1 MALYNV
7 AAGVLPPGEVQYFLL
22 AIASI
27 ISFVFIGAFDSPRTF
42 AAASR
47 QLSFPAVLAAGF
59 FAFAVFV
66 AFGALVVFF
75 VDMVRLLRGGCS
87 ATSAARPSPS
97 VRCCR
102 SDRHRVRTVT
112 SVLGTP
118 QALSQRIPDEFTRFL
133 MRPSPQEIGNIEHRA
148 QATYVDP

>member
-1 MALYNV
+1 MAEYRV

-47 QLSFPAVLAAGF
+47 QLNLPPDFAAGF

-66 AFGALVVFF
+66 AFGAFVVFF
-75 VDMVRLLRGGCS
+75 VDMVHLLRGGVRRHPRGDHRPPS
-87 ATSAARPSPS
+87 GAADPTAN
-97 VRCCR
+97 R
-102 SDRHRVRTVT
+102 SGQ
-112 SVLGTP
+112 LP
-118 QALSQRIPDEFTRFL
+118 LSR
-133 MRPSPQEIGNIEHRA
+133 
-148 QATYVDP
+148 

>member
-47 QLSFPAVLAAGF
+47 QLNLPAVLVAGF
-59 FAFAVFV
+59 
-66 AFGALVVFF
+66 LTLLLFF
-75 VDMVRLLRGGCS
+75 VDMVYLLRGGDRRHPRGDHRPPS
-87 ATSAARPSPS
+87 GAADPTANRSGQLPLC
-97 VRCCR
+97 RGHLKRCR
-102 SDRHRVRTVT
+102 SEFLLDLQCSLMQPSALKRRNHR
-112 SVLGTP
+112 
-118 QALSQRIPDEFTRFL
+118 
-133 MRPSPQEIGNIEHRA
+133 MPSTGRRGWWSWRC
-148 QATYVDP
+148 

>member
-47 QLSFPAVLAAGF
+47 QLNLPAVLVGGF
-59 FAFAVFV
+59 PT
-66 AFGALVVFF
+66 LLLFF
-75 VDMVRLLRGGCS
+75 VVIVYLLRCGDWRHAWGDHRP
-87 ATSAARPSPS
+87 TSASAVPAAN
-97 VRCCR
+97 R
-102 SDRHRVRTVT
+102 S
-112 SVLGTP
+112 G
-118 QALSQRIPDEFTRFL
+118 
-133 MRPSPQEIGNIEHRA
+133 
-148 QATYVDP
+148 